1 MASVSKP
8 QIIDTPE
15 GGKLVVLPLAEY
27 EKLRAAA
34 RSVSDVAAYDAAR
47 RRLKAG
53 EDELVPADIA
63 NRLLD
68 GENPVRVWRNH
79 RGMTLAELSKAAGIS
94 QPYLSQIE
102 NGSRDGT
109 VSTMRALADALH
121 VDLDDLI

>member
-1 MASVSKP
+1 M
-8 QIIDTPE
+8 
-15 GGKLVVLPLAEY
+15 
-27 EKLRAAA
+27 
-34 RSVSDVAAYDAAR
+34 DVTAYDTAK

-53 EDELVPADIA
+53 EDELVPVELA

-68 GENPVRVWRNH
+68 GENPVRVWRNY
-79 RGMTLAELSKAAGIS
+79 RDMTLAELSKAAGIS

-109 VSTMRALADALH
+109 VSTMRALADALG

>member
-1 MASVSKP
+1 MGSVSKP

-15 GGKLVVLPLAEY
+15 GGKLVVMPLADY

-34 RSVSDVAAYDAAR
+34 RGMSDVAVYDAAK
-47 RRLKAG
+47 RRLDEG
-53 EDELVPADIA
+53 EDELVPAEVA

-68 GENPVRVWRNH
+68 GENPVRVWRTH
-79 RGMTLAELSKAAGIS
+79 RGMTLAALAKASGIS

-109 VSTMRALADALH
+109 VATMRALAQALG
-121 VDLDDLI
+121 VDLDDII

>member
-1 MASVSKP
+1 MASAVKP

-27 EKLRAAA
+27 KKLRAAA
-34 RSVSDVAAYDAAR
+34 RAVTDVAAYDVAKR
-47 RRLKAG
+47 RFKVG

-102 NGSRDGT
+102 KGRRDGT
-109 VSTMRALADALH
+109 VSTMRALADALQ

>member
-1 MASVSKP
+1 MGSIHRES
-8 QIIDTPE
+8 
-15 GGKLVVLPLAEY
+15 
-27 EKLRAAA
+27 
-34 RSVSDVAAYDAAR
+34 SDVAAYDAAKR
-47 RRLKAG
+47 QLKAG

>member
-1 MASVSKP
+1 MASAVKP

-27 EKLRAAA
+27 EKLRKAAQA
-34 RSVSDVAAYDAAR
+34 VTDVAAYDTAK

-53 EDELVPADIA
+53 EDELVPAEIA

-68 GENPVRVWRNH
+68 GEHPLRVWRNH
-79 RGMTLAELSKAAGIS
+79 RGLTLAELAEAAGIS
-94 QPYLSQIE
+94 SPYLSQIE
-102 NGSRDGT
+102 NGNREGT
-109 VSTMRALADALH
+109 ISTMRALADALG

>member
-1 MASVSKP
+1 MASAAKP

-34 RSVSDVAAYDAAR
+34 RAVTDVAAYDAAK

-53 EDELVPADIA
+53 EDELVPAEIA
-63 NRLLD
+63 NRLVD
-68 GENPVRVWRNH
+68 GENPVRVWRSY

-109 VSTMRALADALH
+109 VSTMRALAGALS
-121 VDLDDLI
+121 VDLEDII

>member
-1 MASVSKP
+1 MASAAKP

-34 RSVSDVAAYDAAR
+34 RAVTDVAAYDAAK

-53 EDELVPADIA
+53 EDELVPAEVA

-68 GENPVRVWRNH
+68 GENPVRVWRTY

-109 VSTMRALADALH
+109 VSTMRALAEALG
-121 VDLDDLI
+121 VDLDDII

>member
-1 MASVSKP
+1 MASVAKP

-34 RSVSDVAAYDAAR
+34 RAVTDVAAYDAAK

-53 EDELVPADIA
+53 EDELVPAEVA

-68 GENPVRVWRNH
+68 GENPVRVWRTY

-109 VSTMRALADALH
+109 VSTMRALAEALG
-121 VDLDDLI
+121 VDLDDII

>member
-1 MASVSKP
+1 MASAAKP

-34 RSVSDVAAYDAAR
+34 RAVTDVAAYDAAK

-53 EDELVPADIA
+53 EEELVPAEIV

-68 GENPVRVWRNH
+68 GENPVRVWRSY
-79 RGMTLAELSKAAGIS
+79 REMTLAELSKAAGIS

-109 VSTMRALADALH
+109 VSTMRALADALG

>member
-1 MASVSKP
+1 MAGAAKP

-34 RSVSDVAAYDAAR
+34 RSVSDVAAYDAAK

-53 EDELVPADIA
+53 EDELVPSEIA
-63 NRLLD
+63 NSLLE
-68 GENPVRVWRNH
+68 GKNPVRVWRAY
-79 RGMTLAELSKAAGIS
+79 RKMTLAELAKAAGIS

-109 VSTMRALADALH
+109 VSTRRALADALG

>member
-1 MASVSKP
+1 MARAAKP

-34 RSVSDVAAYDAAR
+34 RAVTDVAAYDAAK

-53 EDELVPADIA
+53 EDELVPAEVA

-68 GENPVRVWRNH
+68 GENPVRVWRTY

-109 VSTMRALADALH
+109 VSTMCALAEALG
-121 VDLDDLI
+121 VDLDDII

>member
-1 MASVSKP
+1 MASAVKP

-27 EKLRAAA
+27 EKLRKAAQA
-34 RSVSDVAAYDAAR
+34 VTDVAAYDAAK
-47 RRLKAG
+47 RRLKTG

-68 GENPVRVWRNH
+68 GEHPLRVWRNH
-79 RGMTLAELSKAAGIS
+79 RGLTLAGLADAAGIS
-94 QPYLSQIE
+94 APYLSQIE
-102 NGSRDGT
+102 NGNREGT
-109 VSTMRALADALH
+109 ISTMRALAEALG

>member
-1 MASVSKP
+1 MARAAKP

-34 RSVSDVAAYDAAR
+34 RAVTDVAAYDAAK

-53 EDELVPADIA
+53 EDELVPAEVA

-68 GENPVRVWRNH
+68 GENPVRVWRTY

-109 VSTMRALADALH
+109 VSTMRALAEALG
-121 VDLDDLI
+121 VDLDDII